1 MLGRK
6 LMLRMMPDVTAQP
19 ESFYSKKPLKS
30 EINFRNKDPCAEQ
43 MHNYTGN
50 HREVM
55 QFPGTEAFSVHLP
68 HPKVRLRARRC
79 LFTFPLRRQ
88 KWAHEFKTIELPE
101 PEFAPLPL
109 PLTHYDLWVVI
120 TSLPVTS
127 SHHASRTKVTN

>member
-50 HREVM
+50 HREPV

-68 HPKVRLRARRC
+68 HPKVHL
-79 LFTFPLRRQ
+79 
-88 KWAHEFKTIELPE
+88 
-101 PEFAPLPL
+101 
-109 PLTHYDLWVVI
+109 
-120 TSLPVTS
+120 
-127 SHHASRTKVTN
+127 